1 MTTKTRLSIC
11 RLGRNLLLIFYICL
25 PIATIYSI
33 RNLISLIRDKAL
45 TTQYAAF
52 GIKVLI
58 IIAILSAVFWAGI
71 IMVYTTSVQLG
82 IKHRVLGILL
92 GWVPVANLI
101 MLGIIISIVS
111 KEISFEGKKL
121 TLDKERAHLNICA
134 TRYPVLMVH
143 GVFFRDFKHLNY
155 WGRIPKAL
163 ETNGARIF
171 YGNHN
176 SAASVANSG
185 KELEQR
191 IREIMAETGA
201 QKVNVIA
208 HSKGGLDTR
217 AAISLYNM
225 APYIASL
232 TTINTPHRGCEFAD
246 YLLNKI
252 PQKQQNM
259 VARTYNAAAEKLGDI
274 NPDFLA
280 AVYDL
285 TFENCKKFNEE
296 VQDSPDV
303 YYQSYGSRLDHAV
316 SGKFPLNFTHPLVK
330 YFDGANDG
338 LVGEGSFAW
347 GSHYELVTTPG
358 VRGISHGDV
367 IDLNRENIPGYD
379 VREFYVQLVADL
391 KNRGF

>member
-1 MTTKTRLSIC
+1 MNTKTRLFLC
-11 RLGRNLLLIFYICL
+11 NLGKNLLIIFYVCL
-25 PIATIYSI
+25 PVAIISSIKELIGLIKSTASATE
-33 RNLISLIRDKAL
+33 
-45 TTQYAAF
+45 YAAF
-52 GIKVLI
+52 GAKVLLI
-58 IIAILSAVFWAGI
+58 VIALSVIFWAGI

-82 IKHRVLGILL
+82 IKHRVLGVLL
-92 GWVPVANLI
+92 GWIPVANLI
-101 MLGIIISIVS
+101 MLAIIISIVT
-111 KEISFEGKKL
+111 KEIRFEREKL
-121 TLDKERAHLNICA
+121 ILDEKRAHLNICA
-134 TRYPVLMVH
+134 TKYPILMVH

-155 WGRIPKAL
+155 WGRIPNAL
-163 ETNGARIF
+163 EKNGARIF
-171 YGNHN
+171 YGNN
-176 SAASVANSG
+176 NTDAYVRDSG
-185 KELEQR
+185 KELELR
-191 IREIMAETGA
+191 IKEILAETGA
-201 QKVNVIA
+201 KKVNVIA

-217 AAISLYNM
+217 AAISFCSM

-252 PQKQQNM
+252 PENQQNK
-259 VARTYNAAAEKLGDI
+259 VAHTYNAAAAKLGDI

-296 VQDSPDV
+296 AKDSPKV
-303 YYQSYGSRLDHAV
+303 YYQSYGSKLNRAV
-316 SGKFPLNFTHPLVK
+316 SGKFPLNFTYPLVK

-338 LVGEGSFAW
+338 LVGEDSFEW
-347 GSHYELVTTPG
+347 GSHYELVTTSK

-391 KNRGF
+391 KNKGF